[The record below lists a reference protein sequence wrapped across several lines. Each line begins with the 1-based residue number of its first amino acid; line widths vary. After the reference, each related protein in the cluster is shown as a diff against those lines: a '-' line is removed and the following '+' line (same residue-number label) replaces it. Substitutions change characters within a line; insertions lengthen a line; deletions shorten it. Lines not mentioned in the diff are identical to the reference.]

1 MGRMVILSEKV
12 KTTCD
17 VAGVSRSESGEALFA
32 QKAMKPL
39 PTQGRSVTAWMAA
52 AMLAMT
58 WASETQSSPNH
69 ARYRADAQHAMAA
82 HNFFA
87 SDEIAVYGDFG
98 PLPPGRSSNDK
109 SLQLAQATT
118 GDAGH
123 PPEREHNWAET
134 QLLELTI
141 ARRDIELLQ
150 RLVQENDRAEQL
162 EQTLAATR
170 REVVETQT
178 ALAKTSEEAS
188 RLKQV
193 GESGTP
199 EVQRSL
205 QQERERSERL
215 EQDLAAARRDVET
228 QTALAAKASEEA
240 SRLKQAGES
249 SEAELQ
255 KSLQQERERSARL
268 EQDLAVARREVETQ
282 TVLAKA
288 SEEASR
294 LKQAGESSEAEL
306 QKSLQQE
313 RERSARLE
321 QQDFAAARREVEA
334 QTALA

>member
-205 QQERERSERL
+205 QQERERSARL
-215 EQDLAAARRDVET
+215 EQDLAAARPDVET

-240 SRLKQAGES
+240 SRLKQASES
-249 SEAELQ
+249 SEAELH
-255 KSLQQERERSARL
+255 KSLQQ
-268 EQDLAVARREVETQ
+268 DLAVGRREVETQ

-294 LKQAGESSEAEL
+294 LKQAGESSEAGL
-306 QKSLQQE
+306 QKFLQQE
-313 RERSARLE
+313 RERS
-321 QQDFAAARREVEA
+321 
-334 QTALA
+334 